1 MLSKDV
7 VTSLLQQVRGHLNL
21 PNQMSNLTLDI
32 YVFLSH
38 STINGRNVLMSFEF
52 KINLKIVG
60 NKYEFL
66 IICKLK
72 KLKL

>member
-21 PNQMSNLTLDI
+21 PKPNVKLDI